1 MKIKDILN
9 EMKLEVLNIGKDS
22 EIRGG
27 YSSDLLS
34 NVMANAKEGD
44 IWITVQ
50 KHMNIIAVAQLK
62 KIPAILI
69 ANGGTPSEEVL
80 KKAKEEGITI
90 LSSKEGAFELSGKLY
105 NLLIKNKAL

>member
-1 MKIKDILN
+1 MKLKDIINRMDL
-9 EMKLEVLNIGKDS
+9 KVLNIGEDN

-69 ANGGTPSEEVL
+69 GGGGNPSEDVIKRAED
-80 KKAKEEGITI
+80 EGISI
-90 LSSKEGAFELSGKLY
+90 LGSEEGAFELSGKLY
-105 NLLIKNKAL
+105 NLLIKNQDL